1 MNKGKG
7 KILCDFTCMRCL
19 ELVKFKDIQSRI
31 MVSKGC
37 KCGGGDVELLH
48 SLMGKEFQFCM
59 MKRILE
65 MDDGDGCTV

>member
-1 MNKGKG
+1 
-7 KILCDFTCMRCL
+7 
-19 ELVKFKDIQSRI
+19 

-37 KCGGGDVELLH
+37 KCGGGDVELFH